1 MTPATTD
8 TLLKW
13 LLRIVGGVELCAIP
27 FIVIPVPVMDAV
39 HDRVLGLGPLPQ
51 APVVEYMARSLS
63 ALYAVHGAVVFRVSF
78 DITRFRDLIRFL
90 GVVHIALGL
99 QILGIDLAAGVPW
112 WWVAGEGPGIA
123 VGGVLVLVLT
133 RIGERGRPVSGPP
146 GAA

>member
-1 MTPATTD
+1 MTPVTAD

-27 FIVIPVPVMDAV
+27 FILIPLLWMDAV
-39 HDRVLGLGPLPQ
+39 HDRVLGLGQLPH

-63 ALYAVHGAVVFRVSF
+63 ALYAVHGAVVFRLSF
-78 DITRFRDLIRFL
+78 DIDRFRPLVGFL
-90 GVVHIALGL
+90 GGVHVVLGL
-99 QILGIDLAAGVPW
+99 IVLCIDLSAGVPRW
-112 WWVAGEGPGIA
+112 WTAGEGPGIA
-123 VGGVLVLVLT
+123 VGGVLVLILT